1 MKYRSIKDKNYK
13 YKLLE
18 LEIFLIEKPKLIKP
32 IKEKYFIFNE
42 KNKNLKILKGYCWDG
57 PSGPAIDTKDFMRG
71 SLVHDCLYQL
81 IREGYIRSSYR
92 KKADTLLRKICRED
106 GMSLIRSIWVYLGVR
121 IFGWRAVRKEK
132 N

>member
-1 MKYRSIKDKNYK
+1 MRYKFIKDKKYK

-18 LEIFLIEKPKLIKP
+18 MEIFMILKPKLLKP

-42 KNKNLKILKGYCWDG
+42 NTLKLKILKGYCWDG

-81 IREGYIRSSYR
+81 IRDGYITSSYR
-92 KKADTLLRKICRED
+92 KTADTLLKKICRED

-121 IFGWRAVRKEK
+121 IFGWRALF
-132 N
+132 